1 MLRDLTLVPC
11 CYCMLLMQV
20 PGTGQDALYI
30 TGRVADVTQ
39 LLLELRFMRGSP
51 GIDVSYK
58 SERQDLVDPAVDV
71 LQSAL
76 A

>member
-1 MLRDLTLVPC
+1 
-11 CYCMLLMQV
+11 
-20 PGTGQDALYI
+20 LYI
-30 TGRVADVTQ
+30 TGRVADGTQ
-39 LLLELRFMRGSP
+39 LLLEMRFMRGTP

-58 SERQDLVDPAVDV
+58 SERQDLVEPAVEV

>member
-1 MLRDLTLVPC
+1 
-11 CYCMLLMQV
+11 MLLLVLQV

-39 LLLELRFMRGSP
+39 VLLELRFVRATP

-58 SERQDLVDPAVDV
+58 SERQDLVDPVVDV
-71 LQSAL
+71 LQRAL

>member
-1 MLRDLTLVPC
+1 M
-11 CYCMLLMQV
+11 

-30 TGRVADVTQ
+30 TGRVADVSQ
-39 LLLELRFMRGSP
+39 VLLELRFMRGAA

-58 SERQDLVDPAVDV
+58 SERQDLVDPVVEV
-71 LQSAL
+71 LQTAL

>member
-1 MLRDLTLVPC
+1 
-11 CYCMLLMQV
+11 LLLLLQV

-39 LLLELRFMRGSP
+39 VLLELRFVRATT

-58 SERQDLVDPAVDV
+58 SERQDLVDPVVDV
-71 LQSAL
+71 LQRAL

>member
-1 MLRDLTLVPC
+1 MPL
-11 CYCMLLMQV
+11 QV
-20 PGTGQDALYI
+20 PVTGQDALYI
-30 TGRVADVTQ
+30 TGRVSDIAQV
-39 LLLELRFMRGSP
+39 LLELRFMRGAA

-58 SERQDLVDPAVDV
+58 SERQDLVDPVVEV